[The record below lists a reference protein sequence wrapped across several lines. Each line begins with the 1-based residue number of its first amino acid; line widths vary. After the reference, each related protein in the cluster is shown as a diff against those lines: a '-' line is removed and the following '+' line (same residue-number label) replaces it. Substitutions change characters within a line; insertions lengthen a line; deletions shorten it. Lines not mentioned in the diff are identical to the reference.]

1 MRHMVL
7 TPSHVLVP
15 QLLCE
20 WCKCSPDSLVYLKEF
35 MEIRPLTGSRRLN
48 YPFLFDLGLKTSS
61 YFGKLFIDECLV
73 SYQGKPKNF

>member
-1 MRHMVL
+1 
-7 TPSHVLVP
+7 
-15 QLLCE
+15 
-20 WCKCSPDSLVYLKEF
+20 